1 MEALNTRTEVIL
13 AKICR
18 WKVIK
23 CVKIWLPTYHI
34 ITYNHLHSIGPLGE
48 YLLGFHAIKA
58 VKQLNTIIH
67 QLTLLT
73 PDLWAII

>member
-1 MEALNTRTEVIL
+1 MSQKNRVRFYHVKEIL
-13 AKICR
+13 RYAQ
-18 WKVIK
+18 
-23 CVKIWLPTYHI
+23 LPTYNVI
-34 ITYNHLHSIGPLGE
+34 IYNYLHSIGPLGE

-58 VKQLNTIIH
+58 VKQLNPIMH